1 MTYCKSKKNMN
12 FLCFFQIMFSS
23 ASNTDYNEDIT
34 RERRKC
40 TFDTIELTHCLD
52 GGHEKT
58 KERKELGK
66 LLT

>member
-1 MTYCKSKKNMN
+1 
-12 FLCFFQIMFSS
+12 MFSS
-23 ASNTDYNEDIT
+23 GSNTDYNEDIT